1 MEAIVLAGG
10 FGTRLAPVI
19 QGMPKV
25 MAPVGN
31 RPFLE
36 LLLSRLKQKG
46 MRRVILS
53 VGYMAAM
60 IHERFG
66 EQFDGLELAYAVE
79 DEPLGTG
86 GATLRALTLA
96 SSGSVFVL
104 NGDTLVDLDYA
115 AMLSRHIDHG
125 AIASIAVAEVADCT
139 RYGRILVQEDCVVG
153 FAEKG
158 QSGSGQINAGAYVLN
173 RDVFAPYN
181 MPTVFSLE
189 KDFFVPYIKQLHPLA
204 FVTSGYFIDIGIPED
219 LARAQSELT

>member
-10 FGTRLAPVI
+10 FGTRLASVI

-36 LLLSRLKQKG
+36 LLLQSLKRRG

-53 VGYMAAM
+53 VGYLGSM
-60 IHERFG
+60 IREHFG
-66 EQFDGLELAYAVE
+66 EQFDGLELAYTVE

-86 GATLRALTLA
+86 GATLRALTQA
-96 SSGSVFVL
+96 NSGSVFVL
-104 NGDTLVDLDYA
+104 NGDTIVDLDYA
-115 AMLSRHIDHG
+115 AMLSRHIDLG
-125 AIASIAVAEVADCT
+125 AIASIAVAKAADCA
-139 RYGRILVQEDCVVG
+139 RYGRILLQEDRVVG

-158 QSGSGQINAGAYVLN
+158 QSGPGQISAGAYVMN
-173 RDVFAPYN
+173 RDVFAPYH
-181 MPTVFSLE
+181 MPTAFSLE
-189 KDFFVPYIKQLHPLA
+189 KDFFAPYINKLRPLA

-219 LARAQSELT
+219 LARAQNELA